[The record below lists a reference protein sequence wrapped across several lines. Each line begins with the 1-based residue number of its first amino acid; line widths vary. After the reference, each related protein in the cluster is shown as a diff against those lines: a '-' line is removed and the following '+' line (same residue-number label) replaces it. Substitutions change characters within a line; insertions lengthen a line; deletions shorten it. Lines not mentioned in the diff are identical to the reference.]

1 MIVGIGVDRVTI
13 ARVRHAIDRFGTRFL
28 TRIYTENERRQAEA
42 KGDPARRL
50 AMLFAAKE
58 AIAKALGTGFRRGVT
73 PTSIET
79 IHQPSGQPIVH
90 LHAGAAEMAGQQHIG
105 HVHLSLTD
113 EDGIAIA
120 FAVAESDRAASV

>member
-1 MIVGIGVDRVTI
+1 MVVGIGVDRITI
-13 ARVRHAIDRFGTRFL
+13 ARVRAAIDRFGHRFL
-28 TRIYTENERRQAEA
+28 SRIYTEDELRQAEE

-58 AIAKALGTGFRRGVT
+58 AVSKALGTGFRRGVS

-79 IHQPSGQPIVH
+79 IHQKSGKPTVTLQG
-90 LHAGAAEMAGQQHIG
+90 GAAEIAAQQQISRI
-105 HVHLSLTD
+105 HLSLTD

-120 FAVAESDRAASV
+120 FSIAESDG

>member
-1 MIVGIGVDRVTI
+1 MVVGIGVDRVTI
-13 ARVRHAIDRFGTRFL
+13 ARIRTAIDRFGSRFL
-28 TRIYTENERRQAEA
+28 SRIYTENERRQAEV

-58 AIAKALGTGFRRGVT
+58 AVSKALGTGFRHGVT

-79 IHQPSGQPIVH
+79 IHQGSGKPTVK
-90 LHAGAAEMAGQQHIG
+90 LHGGAAKIAAQQNISHI
-105 HVHLSLTD
+105 HLSLTD

-120 FAVAESDRAASV
+120 FSIAETDI

>member
-1 MIVGIGVDRVTI
+1 VVVGIGVDRITI
-13 ARVRHAIDRFGTRFL
+13 ARVRRAIDRFGGRFL
-28 TRIYTENERRQAEA
+28 SRIYTENERRQAEA

-58 AIAKALGTGFRRGVT
+58 AVSKALGTGFRKGVT

-79 IHQPSGQPIVH
+79 IHQSSGKPTVT
-90 LHAGAAEMAGQQHIG
+90 LHGGAAEVAGQQKISRI
-105 HVHLSLTD
+105 HLSLTD

-120 FAVAESDRAASV
+120 FSIAETDSIA